1 MDQNPT
7 FGFFTVERD
16 REYLHGTISLA
27 ESAVAHGNTPFG
39 VLLAGPDGQVLM
51 EQENVERTGHD
62 CTGHA
67 ETALVR
73 RASSRF
79 SREFLAG
86 CSLYTS
92 VEPCAMCAGAIYWS
106 GIGRVVFGMS
116 ERHLLELTGNDPRN
130 PTMDLPCREVF
141 ARGQRTIVVVGPFS
155 DLQAELEAV
164 HQRYWGKREE

>member
-39 VLLAGPDGQVLM
+39 ALLAGPDGQVLM

-92 VEPCAMCAGAIYWS
+92 VEPCVHVRRC
-106 GIGRVVFGMS
+106 
-116 ERHLLELTGNDPRN
+116 HLLVRHRACRVRDVRTPSPRA
-130 PTMDLPCREVF
+130 DR
-141 ARGQRTIVVVGPFS
+141 Q
-155 DLQAELEAV
+155 
-164 HQRYWGKREE
+164 